1 MAERSS
7 LVRLQEEFDVEVEWK
22 GFQLHPG
29 TPRGGVPL
37 DRLFG
42 GRAEMMRSQVA
53 QFARGFGVS
62 IQVPGHL
69 YNTRRVL
76 ALTEWAR
83 EQGRFQAFYEAAMEA
98 HWQRGED
105 LENPDVLARLAEQ
118 AGLPGEEAR
127 SAMDAPQ
134 YQARVEA
141 LREEGEREGVQGI
154 PTFFIGDVRVVGC
167 QPYEVFAEA
176 ARRAGAQPRR

>member
-1 MAERSS
+1 M
-7 LVRLQEEFDVEVEWK
+7 EWK
-22 GFQLHPG
+22 GFQLNPG

-37 DRLFG
+37 KRLFG
-42 GRAEMMRSQVA
+42 GRTEMMRSQVA
-53 QFARGFGVS
+53 RFARGFGVS

-118 AGLPGEEAR
+118 ASLSGEEAR
-127 SAMDAPQ
+127 SAMDAPR
-134 YQARVEA
+134 YQARVDA
-141 LREEGEREGVQGI
+141 QHEEGEREGVSGI

-176 ARRAGAQPRR
+176 ARRAGARPRR